1 MRIDCLAQID
11 SLERRRI
18 QARVRWEEVDRP
30 PYDLFFEV
38 DRRFGKALALGPH
51 PFLVGCVIP
60 ALHFGE
66 RRLAIEG
73 DVCAE
78 LLDNVGEAQRILSQW
93 YSPGQPRSLSIEPE
107 GVFDHRMDKRGRRR
121 GVFFSGG
128 IDSYAVLRLNRLRFP
143 GAHPR
148 SFKDGVLVFGLEQDD
163 PGKFDL
169 TVQALGPAAE
179 QAGLSLLPVYTNIY
193 LPFRG
198 EDSTKGFE
206 LWGKKLGGSALA
218 AVGHALTNRLWGVS
232 IGASQDLATLEPWG
246 THPLLDPLFGSSD
259 MEVRHEGLSFSRVER
274 TRLVAG
280 WKPALRCLR
289 VCNKYRT
296 YSRSALNCGA
306 CEKCVRTML
315 TLLSMDA
322 LKDTDAF
329 PVKDV
334 TPEMIH
340 RHVYIHRDPGELIPG
355 YQEIIPGLERI
366 GRTDLVAA
374 IRRSIIR
381 ARLKVVRRLLG
392 RFASACL
399 ARAGNAKLET
409 TSKIRETGTARKGQ
423 PRSVEGASS
432 VVTGEAGAKQR
443 PAFKREFDERFRHAG

>member
-1 MRIDCLAQID
+1 MRIDCIAQLD
-11 SLERRRI
+11 RGERKRI
-18 QARVRWEEVDRP
+18 QARVRWEDADRP

-66 RRLAIEG
+66 RRLAVEG
-73 DVCAE
+73 EVCAE
-78 LLDNVGEAQRILSQW
+78 LLDNLGEAQRILSQW
-93 YSPGQPRSLSIEPE
+93 YSPGQARSLLIEPE
-107 GVFDHRMDKRGRRR
+107 GVFDHRMGKRGRRR

-128 IDSYAVLRLNRLRFP
+128 IDSNAVLRLNRLRFR

-163 PGKFDL
+163 PDKFDL
-169 TVQALGPAAE
+169 TAQALKPAAE
-179 QAGLSLLPVYTNIY
+179 QAGLSLLPVYTNLY

-198 EDSTKGFE
+198 DDSTKGFE
-206 LWGKKLGGSALA
+206 LWGKKLGGASLA
-218 AVGHALTNRLWGVS
+218 AVGHALANRLWGVS
-232 IGASQDLATLEPWG
+232 IAASQDLARLEPWG
-246 THPLLDPLFGSSD
+246 THPLLDPLFGSND

-289 VCNKYRT
+289 VCNKYRR

-315 TLLSMDA
+315 TLLTMDA
-322 LKDTDAF
+322 LKETDAF

-334 TPEMIH
+334 TPEMVH
-340 RHVYIHRDPGELIPG
+340 RHVHIHRDPGELIPG
-355 YQEIIPGLERI
+355 YQEIIPGLERM

-374 IRRSIIR
+374 IRRRIIR
-381 ARLKVVRRLLG
+381 ARLKVVRTLLG
-392 RFASACL
+392 RFASKCL
-399 ARAGNAKLET
+399 ARIGIAGPGI
-409 TSKIRETGTARKGQ
+409 TSGTQK
-423 PRSVEGASS
+423 
-432 VVTGEAGAKQR
+432 AGAAYNKHPRALGGDPLGCGIEPCTKQSM
-443 PAFKREFDERFRHAG
+443 AFKREFDERLRHAG